1 MTVFCLLG
9 KEQPVFLVAFEF
21 EVWTRKFEIQ
31 KSQREREGERERE
44 STGQVRLEMQIAMQ
58 LRKCDILSSMS
69 ENERPPLVFI
79 TIWKNL

>member
-31 KSQREREGERERE
+31 KSQREREGERERVDW
-44 STGQVRLEMQIAMQ
+44 SGKTRDANCNATMQ
-58 LRKCDILSSMS
+58 LWHS
-69 ENERPPLVFI
+69 F
-79 TIWKNL
+79 

>member
-44 STGQVRLEMQIAMQ
+44 STGQVRLEM
-58 LRKCDILSSMS
+58 
-69 ENERPPLVFI
+69 
-79 TIWKNL
+79 